1 MADERGR
8 HDVSRLM
15 VRQPVEGRSP
25 LPQGRRRSAAVRR
38 RRRLCVGCVGL
49 DERRMPGVRDEGQQ
63 LLPRLRDRYRDD
75 RHVGLIHHRVEL
87 EVVSWRQQHLLGELP
102 ELIHLRN
109 DRRGT

>member
-15 VRQPVEGRSP
+15 VRQAVEGRSP
-25 LPQGRRRSAAVRR
+25 LPQGRRRSAAVWRR
-38 RRRLCVGCVGL
+38 RSLCGRMVGL
-49 DERRMPGVRDEGQQ
+49 DERRMPEVRDESQQ
-63 LLPRLRDRYRDD
+63 LLPRLRDALRDD

-87 EVVSWRQQHLLGELP
+87 EVVSWRQHHLLGERH